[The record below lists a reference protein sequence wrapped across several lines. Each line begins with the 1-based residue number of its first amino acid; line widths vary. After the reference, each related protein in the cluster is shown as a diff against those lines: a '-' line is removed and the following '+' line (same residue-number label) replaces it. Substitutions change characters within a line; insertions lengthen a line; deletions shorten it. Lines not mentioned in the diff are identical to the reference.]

1 MRPQRR
7 RACSLDHRRQS
18 GLVGNVRFE
27 SQTFA
32 TRLSCHCDRL
42 LSGGEIV
49 VDCQHLGAFPCKAQN
64 RGTAVA
70 QPFARRLTGAYY
82 DGDLIL
88 QTHANLIARLPVN

>member
-7 RACSLDHRRQS
+7 RAASTMAARVVSLATSASKARH
-18 GLVGNVRFE
+18 
-27 SQTFA
+27 FA
-32 TRLSCHCDRL
+32 ARLSCHCDRL

-49 VDCQHLGAFPCKAQN
+49 VDCQHLGAFLCKAQN

-82 DGDLIL
+82 NGDLIL

>member
-1 MRPQRR
+1 VV
-7 RACSLDHRRQS
+7 SL
-18 GLVGNVRFE
+18 
-27 SQTFA
+27 A
-32 TRLSCHCDRL
+32 TSASKARHSPPDCCAIANRL

-49 VDCQHLGAFPCKAQN
+49 VDCQHVGAFPCKAQN

-82 DGDLIL
+82 NGDLIL